1 MKTTLQRT
9 IVAVA
14 GVAVAALAADVKP
27 IGVIQSIDPAA
38 RKIVLKTDSGPEM
51 DVVLE
56 DATAYVRIKPGETN
70 LSNAQSLKLEDLAK
84 GDRILVQGA
93 PAKRVVVISQ
103 SDVAAK
109 QAADRADWDRNG
121 ILGTVESL
129 DAAGRKLVVKTRVGM
144 STKPVEVTAAEGA
157 VVRRYASDSVKFA
170 DAQPSSLAEIKVG
183 DQIRARGQKSPDGSA
198 LAAQELVAGTFRTI
212 AVTVDSVDAAANSL
226 KVKDLDT
233 KKSVVVKLGPDS
245 SVRRMPEM
253 MARFM
258 ANSLNGT
265 GAGSQGSARPA
276 MAPPAD
282 GPGGPGRGPG
292 GPGGPGG
299 FGGPGGPRGGGSL
312 IERMPQIKLD
322 ELKRGD
328 ALIISSPE
336 GSTGEVTAIML
347 VAGVEPL
354 LTTPSNRQVTLG
366 NWSLDTGGG
375 MAGMGQ

>member
-1 MKTTLQRT
+1 VPAIAIL
-9 IVAVA
+9 VA
-14 GVAVAALAADVKP
+14 AADVKP
-27 IGVIQSIDPAA
+27 VGVIQSIDPGAK
-38 RKIVLKTDSGPEM
+38 RIVLKSDSGPEM

-56 DATAYVRIKPGETN
+56 DATTYVRIKPGEKD
-70 LSNAQSLKLEDLAK
+70 LSNAQPLKLEDLSK
-84 GDRILVQGA
+84 GDRILVQGS
-93 PAKRVVVISQ
+93 PAKRVIVMSQ
-103 SDVAAK
+103 NDVAAK
-109 QAADRADWDRNG
+109 HAADRADWDRNG

-129 DAAGRKLVVKTRVGM
+129 DAVSNRLVVKTRMGM
-144 STKPVEVTAAEGA
+144 TTKPVEVTMAQNAA
-157 VVRRYASDSVKFA
+157 VRRYAPDSVKFS
-170 DAQPSSLAEIKVG
+170 DAKPSSLAEVKVG
-183 DQIRARGQKSPDGSA
+183 DQVRARGQKSADGA
-198 LAAQELVAGTFRTI
+198 TLAAEELVAGTFRTI
-212 AVTVDSVDAAANSL
+212 AVTIDAVDAAANSL

-258 ANSLNGT
+258 ANSLNGDSSSRPGGAPGGPAPQGAPGQGMLT
-265 GAGSQGSARPA
+265 GAAG
-276 MAPPAD
+276 

-299 FGGPGGPRGGGSL
+299 FRGGGGGSM

-322 ELKRGD
+322 ELKPGD

-336 GSTGEVTAIML
+336 GTKSGEVNAIML

-354 LTTPSNRQVTLG
+354 LTTPSKRQVMLG

-375 MAGMGQ
+375 MAAGMGQ